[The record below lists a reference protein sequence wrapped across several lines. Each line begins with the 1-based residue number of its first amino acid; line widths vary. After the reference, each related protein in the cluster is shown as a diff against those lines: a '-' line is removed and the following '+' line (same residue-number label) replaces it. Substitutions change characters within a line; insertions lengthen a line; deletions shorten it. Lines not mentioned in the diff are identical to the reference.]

1 MTNQHPLIEALSS
14 VQDPELGKSI
24 VELGMVKNLSRSADG
39 EVRFT
44 LALTTPA
51 CPLHSHM
58 ADAARAAL
66 LAVDGVRAVDIEFG
80 LLSPEEIKSIT
91 RRADVRLPQ
100 LKQFNQVGQVIL
112 VMSGKGGVGKSSIA
126 ALLAASLSR
135 QGAKTGLLDADITGP
150 SIPKL
155 FGLPPGGLRGG
166 ELGMLPAVT
175 PGGVRVVSTNLLLK
189 EADLPTVW
197 RGPLIAATIRQ
208 FWGDTIWGK
217 LDTLIVDLPPGTSD
231 AAIAVLNYLPVS
243 GAVVVTTPQELAGLV
258 VRKALKLLQNKEVP
272 LLALVENMSY
282 FTDSQGAKIEVFGP
296 SHLDDLAD
304 LTGSAPRIQIPILP
318 ALSQAAD
325 AGAVETIHL
334 PEIDRIAALLRSTP
348 SPNP

>member
-1 MTNQHPLIEALSS
+1 M
-14 VQDPELGKSI
+14 
-24 VELGMVKNLSRSADG
+24 
-39 EVRFT
+39 
-44 LALTTPA
+44 
-51 CPLHSHM
+51 
-58 ADAARAAL
+58 
-66 LAVDGVRAVDIEFG
+66 
-80 LLSPEEIKSIT
+80 KSIT